1 MRLHVRDLTRRFP
14 TIVIAVAAIPAVFSV
29 LLADEGDRYVF
40 TFAGTGE
47 AGDGGD
53 GGPATEA
60 QLSEPRGLAV
70 DGSGNLYVADS
81 GNQRIRRID
90 AEGVITTIAGTG
102 VRGSSGDGGPATEA
116 QFAAPGGLAVDGSG
130 NLYVA
135 DWGNHGIRRIDAGG
149 VITTIAG
156 TGVRGFS
163 GDGGPATEAQF
174 ATPTDLAADGS
185 GNLYVSDSANHRIR
199 RIDAGGVITTI
210 AGTGVRGFSGDGGP
224 ATEAQIAAPG
234 GLALDGSG
242 NLYVADSGN
251 NRIRRIDAEG
261 VVTTIAGSGPG
272 FYLGVP
278 LGDGGPATEAQLAAP
293 IDLALDG
300 SGNVYVTDLTAIRIR
315 RIDAEGVI
323 TTIAGSGPVFS
334 QGGYSGDGGPATEAQ
349 FALPRGLAVDGSG
362 NLYVADSG
370 NQRIRVIRPPGE
382 RNPVTNEFPHFAN
395 GDSTV
400 SDLVLVNVD
409 TKTVTPVVRFYSS
422 EGDPISADLL
432 LDVTGDLDVT
442 ADGALAVTAGIPPLA
457 ARTIST
463 HGRGAL
469 TSGSVR
475 VVSDGYIGGFLR
487 FDSMAVGVAGVGA
500 AQPVNDALFP
510 ARRKDGGINTG
521 AAVRN
526 LEAEA
531 VTMTCHLIQGRDV
544 LATTPVQL
552 AAGGQKARFINEL
565 FPDADTS
572 DFEGSVR
579 CTAPEGKMFTGVAL
593 EMDAGNRIFTT
604 LPLVAVT
611 ATLDGDVE
619 KPYVFTFAGTGEA
632 GEVGDGG
639 PATEAQFAFPT
650 DPAVDG
656 SGNLYVADS
665 GNQRIRRIDPEGV
678 ITTIA
683 GTGVRGF
690 GGDGGPATEAQFA
703 APRGLAVDGLDNL
716 YVIDLGNQRIRRID
730 PEGVITTIAGTGVR
744 GFGGDGGAAAEAQFA
759 APTDLAVDESGN
771 VYVSDWRI
779 RRIRRIDA
787 EGVITTIAG
796 TGVRG
801 FSGDGGPATEAQF
814 AVPSG
819 LAVDG
824 SGNLYVADS
833 GNHRIRR
840 IDAEGVITTIAG
852 TGVRGFG
859 GDGGP
864 ATEAQ
869 FAAPTD
875 LALDGSGNLYVT
887 DLTAIRI
894 RRIDAEGV
902 ITTIAGSG
910 PVFSQGGYS
919 GDGGPATEA
928 QFALPRGIAV
938 DGSGNLYVADSG
950 NQRIRV
956 IRPPGERNPVTN
968 EFPHF
973 ANGDST
979 VSDLVLVNVDTK
991 TVTPVVRFYSS
1002 EGDPISA
1009 DSLLDVTGDLDV
1021 TADGA
1026 LAVTAGIPPLAA
1038 RTISTHGRGALTS
1051 GSVRVVSDGYIGG
1064 FLRFDSMAVGV
1075 AGVGAAQPVN
1085 DALFPARRKDG
1096 GINTGAAVRNL
1107 EAEAVTMTCHLIQG
1121 RDVLATTPVQLA
1133 AGGQKARFIN
1143 ELFPDADTSDF
1154 EGSVRCTAP
1163 EGKMFTGVALEMDAG
1178 NRIFTTLPLVPVRR

>member
-47 AGDGGD
+47 AGAGGD

-70 DGSGNLYVADS
+70 DGSGNLYVADW
-81 GNQRIRRID
+81 GNGRIRRID

-102 VRGSSGDGGPATEA
+102 GRGFSGDGGPATEA
-116 QFAAPGGLAVDGSG
+116 QFAAPGWLAVDGSG
-130 NLYVA
+130 NLYVS
-135 DWGNHGIRRIDAGG
+135 DSFNYRIRRIDAEGVITTIAGTGGRGFSGDGGPATEAQFAAPSGLAVDGSGNLFVVDSINHRIRRIDAEG

-174 ATPTDLAADGS
+174 A
-185 GNLYVSDSANHRIR
+185 
-199 RIDAGGVITTI
+199 
-210 AGTGVRGFSGDGGP
+210 
-224 ATEAQIAAPG
+224 APG
-234 GLALDGSG
+234 GLEVDGSG

-251 NRIRRIDAEG
+251 HRIRRIDAEG
-261 VVTTIAGSGPG
+261 GVTTIAGSGPG

-278 LGDGGPATEAQLAAP
+278 LGDGGPATEAQFAAP

-300 SGNVYVTDLTAIRIR
+300 SGILYVTDLSAIRIR

-349 FALPRGLAVDGSG
+349 FALPRGLAVDRSG

-422 EGDPISADLL
+422 EGDPISADSL

-552 AAGGQKARFINEL
+552 AGGGQKARFINEL

-579 CTAPEGKMFTGVAL
+579 CTAPEGKMFTGVVL

-632 GEVGDGG
+632 GEVGNGG

-665 GNQRIRRIDPEGV
+665 GNQRIRRIDAEGV

-716 YVIDLGNQRIRRID
+716 YVIDSGNQ
-730 PEGVITTIAGTGVR
+730 
-744 GFGGDGGAAAEAQFA
+744 
-759 APTDLAVDESGN
+759 
-771 VYVSDWRI
+771 
-779 RRIRRIDA
+779 
-787 EGVITTIAG
+787 
-796 TGVRG
+796 
-801 FSGDGGPATEAQF
+801 
-814 AVPSG
+814 
-819 LAVDG
+819 
-824 SGNLYVADS
+824 
-833 GNHRIRR
+833 RIRR

-887 DLTAIRI
+887 DLSAIRI

-928 QFALPRGIAV
+928 QFALPRGLAV

-1133 AGGQKARFIN
+1133 GGGQKARFIN

>member
-47 AGDGGD
+47 AGAGGD

-70 DGSGNLYVADS
+70 DGSGNLYVSDS
-81 GNQRIRRID
+81 GNGRIRRID

-102 VRGSSGDGGPATEA
+102 GRGFSGDGGPATEA

-135 DWGNHGIRRIDAGG
+135 DWGNHRIRRIDTEGMITTIAGTGVRGFGGDGGPATEAQFASLAYLAADELGNLYVSDSANHRIRRIDTEG

-163 GDGGPATEAQF
+163 GDGGPATEA
-174 ATPTDLAADGS
+174 
-185 GNLYVSDSANHRIR
+185 R
-199 RIDAGGVITTI
+199 
-210 AGTGVRGFSGDGGP
+210 FS
-224 ATEAQIAAPG
+224 APG

-278 LGDGGPATEAQLAAP
+278 LGDGGPATEAQFAAP

-300 SGNVYVTDLTAIRIR
+300 SGNVYVTDLSAIRIRRIDAEGVVTTIAGSGPVFSQGGYSGDGGPATEAQFALPRGLALDGSGNLYVADSGNQRIRVIRPPGERNPVTNEFPHFANGDSTVSDLVLVNVDTKTVTPVVRFYSSKGDPISADLLLDVTGDLDVTADGALAVTAGIPPLAARTISTHGRGALTSGSVRVVSDGYIGGFLRFDSTAVGVAGVGAAQPVNDALFPARRKDGGINTGAAVRNLEAEAMTMTCHLIQGRDVLATTPVQLAGGGQKARFINELFPDADTSDFEGSVRCTAPEGKMFTGVVLEMDAGNRIFTTLPLVAVTATLDGDVEKPYVFTFAGTGEAGEVGNGGPATEAQFAFPTDPAVDGSGNLYVADSGNQRIRRIDAEGVITTIAGTGVRGFGGDGGPATEAQFAAPTDLPLDESGNVYVSDWRSRRSRRIDAEGVITTIAGTGVRGFGGDGGPATEAQFAAPRGLAVDGSGNLYVADSGNHRIRRIDAEGVITTIAGTGVRGFGGDGGPATEAQFAAPTDLALDGSGNLYVTDLTAIRIR

-442 ADGALAVTAGIPPLA
+442 ADGALAVTSGIPPLA
-457 ARTIST
+457 ARTISM

-552 AAGGQKARFINEL
+552 AG
-565 FPDADTS
+565 
-572 DFEGSVR
+572 
-579 CTAPEGKMFTGVAL
+579 
-593 EMDAGNRIFTT
+593 
-604 LPLVAVT
+604 
-611 ATLDGDVE
+611 
-619 KPYVFTFAGTGEA
+619 
-632 GEVGDGG
+632 
-639 PATEAQFAFPT
+639 
-650 DPAVDG
+650 
-656 SGNLYVADS
+656 
-665 GNQRIRRIDPEGV
+665 
-678 ITTIA
+678 
-683 GTGVRGF
+683 
-690 GGDGGPATEAQFA
+690 
-703 APRGLAVDGLDNL
+703 
-716 YVIDLGNQRIRRID
+716 
-730 PEGVITTIAGTGVR
+730 
-744 GFGGDGGAAAEAQFA
+744 
-759 APTDLAVDESGN
+759 
-771 VYVSDWRI
+771 
-779 RRIRRIDA
+779 
-787 EGVITTIAG
+787 
-796 TGVRG
+796 
-801 FSGDGGPATEAQF
+801 
-814 AVPSG
+814 
-819 LAVDG
+819 
-824 SGNLYVADS
+824 
-833 GNHRIRR
+833 
-840 IDAEGVITTIAG
+840 
-852 TGVRGFG
+852 
-859 GDGGP
+859 
-864 ATEAQ
+864 
-869 FAAPTD
+869 
-875 LALDGSGNLYVT
+875 
-887 DLTAIRI
+887 
-894 RRIDAEGV
+894 
-902 ITTIAGSG
+902 
-910 PVFSQGGYS
+910 
-919 GDGGPATEA
+919 
-928 QFALPRGIAV
+928 
-938 DGSGNLYVADSG
+938 
-950 NQRIRV
+950 
-956 IRPPGERNPVTN
+956 
-968 EFPHF
+968 
-973 ANGDST
+973 
-979 VSDLVLVNVDTK
+979 
-991 TVTPVVRFYSS
+991 
-1002 EGDPISA
+1002 
-1009 DSLLDVTGDLDV
+1009 
-1021 TADGA
+1021 
-1026 LAVTAGIPPLAA
+1026 
-1038 RTISTHGRGALTS
+1038 
-1051 GSVRVVSDGYIGG
+1051 
-1064 FLRFDSMAVGV
+1064 
-1075 AGVGAAQPVN
+1075 
-1085 DALFPARRKDG
+1085 
-1096 GINTGAAVRNL
+1096 
-1107 EAEAVTMTCHLIQG
+1107 
-1121 RDVLATTPVQLA
+1121 
-1133 AGGQKARFIN
+1133 GGQKARFIN

>member
-1 MRLHVRDLTRRFP
+1 MKLHVRDLTRRFP
-14 TIVIAVAAIPAVFSV
+14 TIVIVVAAILAVFAV

-47 AGDGGD
+47 AGAGGD

-81 GNQRIRRID
+81 GNHRIRRID

-102 VRGSSGDGGPATEA
+102 VRGFSGDGSPATEA
-116 QFAAPGGLAVDGSG
+116 QFAAPTDLAVDGSG

-135 DWGNHGIRRIDAGG
+135 DSFNYRIRRIDAEG

-174 ATPTDLAADGS
+174 STSDYLAA
-185 GNLYVSDSANHRIR
+185 
-199 RIDAGGVITTI
+199 
-210 AGTGVRGFSGDGGP
+210 
-224 ATEAQIAAPG
+224 
-234 GLALDGSG
+234 DGSG

-251 NRIRRIDAEG
+251 H
-261 VVTTIAGSGPG
+261 
-272 FYLGVP
+272 
-278 LGDGGPATEAQLAAP
+278 
-293 IDLALDG
+293 
-300 SGNVYVTDLTAIRIR
+300 RIR

-323 TTIAGSGPVFS
+323 TTIAGTGIRGFSGDGSPATEAQFAYPSGLAFDDSGNFYVADSGNSRIRRIDAEGMVTTIAGSGPGFYE
-334 QGGYSGDGGPATEAQ
+334 GGYSGDGGPATEAQ
-349 FALPRGLAVDGSG
+349 FAVPGSLALDGSGNLYVSDSHNDRIRRIDAQGVITTVAGSGPVPSLGGYSGDGGPATEAQFAVPRGLAVDGSG

-370 NQRIRVIRPPGE
+370 NLRIRVIRPPGE

-409 TKTVTPVVRFYSS
+409 TKTVTPMVRFFSS
-422 EGDPISADLL
+422 EGGPISADSL
-432 LDVTGDLDVT
+432 LDVTGDLEVT

-469 TSGSVR
+469 MSGSVR

-510 ARRKDGGINTG
+510 ARRKEGGINTG
-521 AAVRN
+521 TAVRN

-544 LATTPVQL
+544 LATTPVEL
-552 AAGGQKARFINEL
+552 AGGGQQARFINEL
-565 FPDADTS
+565 FPEADTS

-619 KPYVFTFAGTGEA
+619 KPYVFTFAGTGKA
-632 GEVGDGG
+632 G
-639 PATEAQFAFPT
+639 A
-650 DPAVDG
+650 
-656 SGNLYVADS
+656 
-665 GNQRIRRIDPEGV
+665 
-678 ITTIA
+678 
-683 GTGVRGF
+683 

-703 APRGLAVDGLDNL
+703 APGGLAVDGSGNL
-716 YVIDLGNQRIRRID
+716 YVSDFNGN
-730 PEGVITTIAGTGVR
+730 
-744 GFGGDGGAAAEAQFA
+744 
-759 APTDLAVDESGN
+759 
-771 VYVSDWRI
+771 
-779 RRIRRIDA
+779 RIRRIDA

-814 AVPSG
+814 AVPRGLAVDGSGNLFVVDSSNYRIRRIDAGGMITTIAGTGGRGFSGDGGPATEAQFAYPRG

-833 GNHRIRR
+833 SNYRIRR

-852 TGVRGFG
+852 TGVRGFS

-869 FAAPTD
+869 FAAPTT
-875 LALDGSGNLYVT
+875 LAVDGSGNLYVT
-887 DLTAIRI
+887 DLSAIRI
-894 RRIDAEGV
+894 RRIDAGRV
-902 ITTIAGSG
+902 ITTLAGSG
-910 PVFSQGGYS
+910 PGPFLGGYS

-928 QFALPRGIAV
+928 QFAVPRGLAV

-950 NQRIRV
+950 NLRIRV

-991 TVTPVVRFYSS
+991 TVTPMVRFFSS

-1009 DSLLDVTGDLDV
+1009 DSLLDVTGDLEV

-1038 RTISTHGRGALTS
+1038 RTISTHGRGALMS

-1085 DALFPARRKDG
+1085 DALFPARRKEG
-1096 GINTGAAVRNL
+1096 GINTGTAVRNL

-1121 RDVLATTPVQLA
+1121 RDVLATTPVEL
-1133 AGGQKARFIN
+1133 AGGGQQARFIN
-1143 ELFPDADTSDF
+1143 ELFPEADTSDF

-1178 NRIFTTLPLVPVRR
+1178 NRIFTTLPLVPVLR

>member
-81 GNQRIRRID
+81 GNHRIRLID

-224 ATEAQIAAPG
+224 ATEAQ
-234 GLALDGSG
+234 
-242 NLYVADSGN
+242 
-251 NRIRRIDAEG
+251 
-261 VVTTIAGSGPG
+261 
-272 FYLGVP
+272 
-278 LGDGGPATEAQLAAP
+278 LAAP

-300 SGNVYVTDLTAIRIR
+300 SGNVYVTDLRAIRIR

-323 TTIAGSGPVFS
+323 TTIAGSGPVSS

-510 ARRKDGGINTG
+510 ARRKEGGINTG

-552 AAGGQKARFINEL
+552 AGGGQKARFINEL

-665 GNQRIRRIDPEGV
+665 GNQRIRRIDTEGV

-683 GTGVRGF
+683 GTGVR
-690 GGDGGPATEAQFA
+690 
-703 APRGLAVDGLDNL
+703 
-716 YVIDLGNQRIRRID
+716 RRK
-730 PEGVITTIAGTGVR
+730 
-744 GFGGDGGAAAEAQFA
+744 
-759 APTDLAVDESGN
+759 
-771 VYVSDWRI
+771 
-779 RRIRRIDA
+779 
-787 EGVITTIAG
+787 
-796 TGVRG
+796 
-801 FSGDGGPATEAQF
+801 
-814 AVPSG
+814 
-819 LAVDG
+819 
-824 SGNLYVADS
+824 
-833 GNHRIRR
+833 
-840 IDAEGVITTIAG
+840 
-852 TGVRGFG
+852 
-859 GDGGP
+859 
-864 ATEAQ
+864 
-869 FAAPTD
+869 
-875 LALDGSGNLYVT
+875 
-887 DLTAIRI
+887 
-894 RRIDAEGV
+894 
-902 ITTIAGSG
+902 
-910 PVFSQGGYS
+910 
-919 GDGGPATEA
+919 
-928 QFALPRGIAV
+928 
-938 DGSGNLYVADSG
+938 
-950 NQRIRV
+950 
-956 IRPPGERNPVTN
+956 RN
-968 EFPHF
+968 
-973 ANGDST
+973 
-979 VSDLVLVNVDTK
+979 
-991 TVTPVVRFYSS
+991 
-1002 EGDPISA
+1002 
-1009 DSLLDVTGDLDV
+1009 SLL
-1021 TADGA
+1021 
-1026 LAVTAGIPPLAA
+1026 PPIWRWTDRA
-1038 RTISTHGRGALTS
+1038 TST
-1051 GSVRVVSDGYIGG
+1051 
-1064 FLRFDSMAVGV
+1064 
-1075 AGVGAAQPVN
+1075 
-1085 DALFPARRKDG
+1085 
-1096 GINTGAAVRNL
+1096 
-1107 EAEAVTMTCHLIQG
+1107 
-1121 RDVLATTPVQLA
+1121 
-1133 AGGQKARFIN
+1133 
-1143 ELFPDADTSDF
+1143 
-1154 EGSVRCTAP
+1154 
-1163 EGKMFTGVALEMDAG
+1163 
-1178 NRIFTTLPLVPVRR
+1178 

>member
-47 AGDGGD
+47 AGAGGD

-60 QLSEPRGLAV
+60 QFALPRGLVLDGSGNLYVADSGNQRIRVIRPPGERNPVTNEFPHFANGDSTVSDLVLVNVDTKTVTPVVRFYSSKGDPISADLLLDVTGDLDVTADGALAITAGIPPLAARTISTHGRGALTSGSVRVVSDGYIGGFLRFDSTAVGVAGVGAAQPVNDALFPARRKDGGINTGAAVRNLEAEAMTMTCHLIQGRDVLATTPVQLAGGGQKARFINELFPDADTSDFEGSVRCTAPEGKMFTGVVLEMDAGNRIFTTLPLVAVTATLDGDVEKPYVFTFAGTGEAGEVGNGGPATEAQFAFPTDPAV

-81 GNQRIRRID
+81 GNHRIRRID

-102 VRGSSGDGGPATEA
+102 VRGFGGDGGPATEA
-116 QFAAPGGLAVDGSG
+116 QFAAPTDLALDESGNVYVSDWRSRRIRRIDAEGVITTIAGTGVRGFGGDGGPATEAQFAVPSGLAVDGSG

-135 DWGNHGIRRIDAGG
+135 DSGNHRIRRIDAEG

-156 TGVRGFS
+156 TGVRGFG

-174 ATPTDLAADGS
+174 AAPTD
-185 GNLYVSDSANHRIR
+185 
-199 RIDAGGVITTI
+199 
-210 AGTGVRGFSGDGGP
+210 
-224 ATEAQIAAPG
+224 
-234 GLALDGSG
+234 LALDGSG
-242 NLYVADSGN
+242 NL
-251 NRIRRIDAEG
+251 
-261 VVTTIAGSGPG
+261 
-272 FYLGVP
+272 
-278 LGDGGPATEAQLAAP
+278 
-293 IDLALDG
+293 
-300 SGNVYVTDLTAIRIR
+300 YVTDLTAIRIR

-442 ADGALAVTAGIPPLA
+442 ADGALAVTSGIPPLA

-510 ARRKDGGINTG
+510 ARRKKGGINTG

-552 AAGGQKARFINEL
+552 AG
-565 FPDADTS
+565 
-572 DFEGSVR
+572 
-579 CTAPEGKMFTGVAL
+579 
-593 EMDAGNRIFTT
+593 
-604 LPLVAVT
+604 
-611 ATLDGDVE
+611 
-619 KPYVFTFAGTGEA
+619 
-632 GEVGDGG
+632 
-639 PATEAQFAFPT
+639 
-650 DPAVDG
+650 
-656 SGNLYVADS
+656 
-665 GNQRIRRIDPEGV
+665 
-678 ITTIA
+678 
-683 GTGVRGF
+683 
-690 GGDGGPATEAQFA
+690 
-703 APRGLAVDGLDNL
+703 
-716 YVIDLGNQRIRRID
+716 
-730 PEGVITTIAGTGVR
+730 
-744 GFGGDGGAAAEAQFA
+744 
-759 APTDLAVDESGN
+759 
-771 VYVSDWRI
+771 
-779 RRIRRIDA
+779 
-787 EGVITTIAG
+787 
-796 TGVRG
+796 
-801 FSGDGGPATEAQF
+801 
-814 AVPSG
+814 
-819 LAVDG
+819 
-824 SGNLYVADS
+824 
-833 GNHRIRR
+833 
-840 IDAEGVITTIAG
+840 
-852 TGVRGFG
+852 
-859 GDGGP
+859 
-864 ATEAQ
+864 
-869 FAAPTD
+869 
-875 LALDGSGNLYVT
+875 
-887 DLTAIRI
+887 
-894 RRIDAEGV
+894 
-902 ITTIAGSG
+902 
-910 PVFSQGGYS
+910 
-919 GDGGPATEA
+919 
-928 QFALPRGIAV
+928 
-938 DGSGNLYVADSG
+938 
-950 NQRIRV
+950 
-956 IRPPGERNPVTN
+956 
-968 EFPHF
+968 
-973 ANGDST
+973 
-979 VSDLVLVNVDTK
+979 
-991 TVTPVVRFYSS
+991 
-1002 EGDPISA
+1002 
-1009 DSLLDVTGDLDV
+1009 
-1021 TADGA
+1021 
-1026 LAVTAGIPPLAA
+1026 
-1038 RTISTHGRGALTS
+1038 
-1051 GSVRVVSDGYIGG
+1051 
-1064 FLRFDSMAVGV
+1064 
-1075 AGVGAAQPVN
+1075 
-1085 DALFPARRKDG
+1085 
-1096 GINTGAAVRNL
+1096 
-1107 EAEAVTMTCHLIQG
+1107 
-1121 RDVLATTPVQLA
+1121 
-1133 AGGQKARFIN
+1133 GGQKARFIN

>member
-14 TIVIAVAAIPAVFSV
+14 TIAIAVAAIPAVFSV

-53 GGPATEA
+53 GSPATEA

-70 DGSGNLYVADS
+70 DGSGNLYVSDS
-81 GNQRIRRID
+81 GNGRIRRID

-102 VRGSSGDGGPATEA
+102 G
-116 QFAAPGGLAVDGSG
+116 
-130 NLYVA
+130 
-135 DWGNHGIRRIDAGG
+135 
-149 VITTIAG
+149 
-156 TGVRGFS
+156 RGF
-163 GDGGPATEAQF
+163 
-174 ATPTDLAADGS
+174 
-185 GNLYVSDSANHRIR
+185 
-199 RIDAGGVITTI
+199 
-210 AGTGVRGFSGDGGP
+210 
-224 ATEAQIAAPG
+224 
-234 GLALDGSG
+234 
-242 NLYVADSGN
+242 
-251 NRIRRIDAEG
+251 
-261 VVTTIAGSGPG
+261 
-272 FYLGVP
+272 
-278 LGDGGPATEAQLAAP
+278 
-293 IDLALDG
+293 
-300 SGNVYVTDLTAIRIR
+300 
-315 RIDAEGVI
+315 
-323 TTIAGSGPVFS
+323 
-334 QGGYSGDGGPATEAQ
+334 SGDGGPATEAQ

-409 TKTVTPVVRFYSS
+409 TETVTPVVRFYSS
-422 EGDPISADLL
+422 KGDPISADLL

-487 FDSMAVGVAGVGA
+487 FDSTAVGVAGVGA

-531 VTMTCHLIQGRDV
+531 MTMTCHLIQGRDV

-552 AAGGQKARFINEL
+552 AGGGQKARFINEL

-579 CTAPEGKMFTGVAL
+579 CTAPEGKMFTGVVL

-632 GEVGDGG
+632 GEVGNGG

-665 GNQRIRRIDPEGV
+665 GNQ
-678 ITTIA
+678 
-683 GTGVRGF
+683 
-690 GGDGGPATEAQFA
+690 
-703 APRGLAVDGLDNL
+703 
-716 YVIDLGNQRIRRID
+716 
-730 PEGVITTIAGTGVR
+730 
-744 GFGGDGGAAAEAQFA
+744 
-759 APTDLAVDESGN
+759 
-771 VYVSDWRI
+771 
-779 RRIRRIDA
+779 
-787 EGVITTIAG
+787 
-796 TGVRG
+796 
-801 FSGDGGPATEAQF
+801 
-814 AVPSG
+814 
-819 LAVDG
+819 
-824 SGNLYVADS
+824 
-833 GNHRIRR
+833 RIRR

-869 FAAPTD
+869 FAAPTGWRWTD
-875 LALDGSGNLYVT
+875 LAT
-887 DLTAIRI
+887 
-894 RRIDAEGV
+894 
-902 ITTIAGSG
+902 
-910 PVFSQGGYS
+910 
-919 GDGGPATEA
+919 
-928 QFALPRGIAV
+928 
-938 DGSGNLYVADSG
+938 
-950 NQRIRV
+950 
-956 IRPPGERNPVTN
+956 
-968 EFPHF
+968 
-973 ANGDST
+973 ST
-979 VSDLVLVNVDTK
+979 
-991 TVTPVVRFYSS
+991 
-1002 EGDPISA
+1002 
-1009 DSLLDVTGDLDV
+1009 
-1021 TADGA
+1021 
-1026 LAVTAGIPPLAA
+1026 
-1038 RTISTHGRGALTS
+1038 
-1051 GSVRVVSDGYIGG
+1051 
-1064 FLRFDSMAVGV
+1064 
-1075 AGVGAAQPVN
+1075 
-1085 DALFPARRKDG
+1085 
-1096 GINTGAAVRNL
+1096 
-1107 EAEAVTMTCHLIQG
+1107 
-1121 RDVLATTPVQLA
+1121 
-1133 AGGQKARFIN
+1133 
-1143 ELFPDADTSDF
+1143 
-1154 EGSVRCTAP
+1154 
-1163 EGKMFTGVALEMDAG
+1163 
-1178 NRIFTTLPLVPVRR
+1178 